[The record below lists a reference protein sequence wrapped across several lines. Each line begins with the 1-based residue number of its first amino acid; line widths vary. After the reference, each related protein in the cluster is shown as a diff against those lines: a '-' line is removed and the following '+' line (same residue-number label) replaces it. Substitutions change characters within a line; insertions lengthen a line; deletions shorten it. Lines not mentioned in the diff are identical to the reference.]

1 MNELARYLTLCCEE
15 PGKRSNPPLRNVFH
29 YLHIIMK
36 LVNERGERGGG
47 DHEYFPAFGL
57 GVMFLGAQNPRDASL
72 LVYGGLKKLE
82 VNIVPHCRDRAPFRR
97 RPCLFH

>member
-1 MNELARYLTLCCEE
+1 MNELARYLTLCCEDA
-15 PGKRSNPPLRNVFH
+15 GKRSNPPLRNVFH

-57 GVMFLGAQNPRDASL
+57 GVTSDRSQIRREAIESAYLCN
-72 LVYGGLKKLE
+72 KKK
-82 VNIVPHCRDRAPFRR
+82 
-97 RPCLFH
+97 